1 MPQPVP
7 KSRQHLSADAL
18 LRTLKGCFQQIP
30 DHRPKADISLSDA
43 LLSGFALFALKDPS
57 LLAFEQRRQTGNLQ
71 TLYGI
76 TRAPSDTRLREIL
89 DPVDPDCLRP
99 AYQAVF
105 RVLQRGKA
113 LERFV
118 FHDRAYLLALDGT
131 GYYSSTTIY
140 CDSCLE
146 KINSKTGEVTYS
158 HQLLGASIVHPDLRE
173 VIPLAPE
180 PIIKQDGSTK
190 NDCERNASTR
200 LLRRIREEHPHLKF
214 LVIEDGLAS
223 NAPHIEELIALKM
236 NFLLGA
242 KPGDHAFLFD
252 LWIQAH
258 DSGQV
263 TVITSKIEGD
273 GECEISF
280 AQDLPL
286 NESHLELRINF
297 LQVVETD
304 ANGNTIRQFSWVTDL
319 AITPENAAH
328 LARGG
333 RARWKIEN
341 ETFNTL
347 KNQGYHFEH
356 DFGHGKRNLSVVFA
370 MLMMLAFLVDQVQQL
385 CCPVFQAVLTKVG
398 SKRLLWEQLRSH
410 FYHFVFESLHHL
422 YWVMLYD
429 LAKELPAP
437 SLDTS

>member
-1 MPQPVP
+1 MPLPVP

-30 DHRPKADISLSDA
+30 DHRPKPDIALSDA

-57 LLAFEQRRQTGNLQ
+57 LLAFEERRQSGNLQ

-89 DPVDPDCLRP
+89 DPVDPNCLRP

-105 RVLQRGKA
+105 RVLQRGKV

-118 FHDRAYLLALDGT
+118 FYEGAYLLALDGT
-131 GYYSSTTIY
+131 GYFSSPTIH
-140 CDSCLE
+140 CASCLE
-146 KINSKTGEVTYS
+146 KVNSKTGEVTYS
-158 HQLLGASIVHPDLRE
+158 HQLLGASIVHPNLRE

-190 NDCERNASTR
+190 NDCERNATKR
-200 LLRRIREEHPHLKF
+200 LLRKIRAEHPHLKF

-223 NAPHIEELIALKM
+223 NAPHIEELMALKM
-236 NFLLGA
+236 NFLLGV

-252 LWIQAH
+252 RWIQAH
-258 DSGQV
+258 DLGQV
-263 TVITSKIEGD
+263 TVITSNIKG
-273 GECEISF
+273 GGKCEISF
-280 AQDLPL
+280 AQNLPL
-286 NESHLELRINF
+286 NESHLDLRINF

-304 ANGNTIRQFSWVTDL
+304 ADGNTIRQFSWVTDL
-319 AITPENAAH
+319 PITPQNAAH
-328 LARGG
+328 LTRGG

-356 DFGHGKRNLSVVFA
+356 NFGHGKINLSVVLA
-370 MLMMLAFLVDQVQQL
+370 LLMMLAFLVDQAQQL
-385 CCPVFQAVLTKVG
+385 CCPLFQAVLKKVG

-410 FYHFVFESLHHL
+410 FYHFAFESLHHL
-422 YWVMLYD
+422 YEVMLRD
-429 LAKELPAP
+429 LAKEMPAP

>member
-1 MPQPVP
+1 MPLPVP

-30 DHRPKADISLSDA
+30 DHRPKPDIALSDA
-43 LLSGFALFALKDPS
+43 LLSGFALFALKEPS
-57 LLAFEQRRQTGNLQ
+57 LLAFEERRQSGNLQ

-89 DPVDPDCLRP
+89 DPVDPNCLRP

-105 RVLQRGKA
+105 RELQRGKV

-118 FHDRAYLLALDGT
+118 FYEGAYLLALDGT
-131 GYYSSTTIY
+131 GYFSSSAIH
-140 CDSCLE
+140 CASCLE
-146 KINSKTGEVTYS
+146 KVNSKTGEVTYS
-158 HQLLGASIVHPDLRE
+158 HQLLGASIVHPNLRE

-190 NDCERNASTR
+190 NDCERNATKR
-200 LLRRIREEHPHLKF
+200 LLRKIRAEHPHLKF

-223 NAPHIEELIALKM
+223 NAPHIEELMALKM
-236 NFLLGA
+236 NFLLGV

-252 LWIQAH
+252 RWIQAH
-258 DSGQV
+258 DLGQV
-263 TVITSKIEGD
+263 T
-273 GECEISF
+273 
-280 AQDLPL
+280 DLP
-286 NESHLELRINF
+286 
-297 LQVVETD
+297 
-304 ANGNTIRQFSWVTDL
+304 
-319 AITPENAAH
+319 ITPQNAAH
-328 LARGG
+328 LTRGG

-356 DFGHGKRNLSVVFA
+356 NFGHGKNNLSVVLA
-370 MLMMLAFLVDQVQQL
+370 LLMMLAFLVDQAQQL
-385 CCPVFQAVLTKVG
+385 CCPLFQAVLKKVG

-410 FYHFVFESLHHL
+410 FYHFAFESLHHL
-422 YWVMLYD
+422 YEVMLRD
-429 LAKELPAP
+429 LAKEMPAP

>member
-1 MPQPVP
+1 MPQPAP
-7 KSRQHLSADAL
+7 KSRRHLSADPL

-30 DHRPKADISLSDA
+30 DHRPKPDIPLSDA

-57 LLAFEQRRQTGNLQ
+57 MLAFEQRRQTGNLQ

-76 TRAPSDTRLREIL
+76 THVPSDTRLREIL
-89 DPVDPDCLRP
+89 DPVDPNCLRL
-99 AYQAVF
+99 AFQAVF
-105 RVLQRGKA
+105 NELQRGKG
-113 LERFV
+113 LEPFV
-118 FHDRAYLLALDGT
+118 FHNGAYLLALDGT
-131 GYYSSTTIY
+131 GYFSSSTIH
-140 CDSCLE
+140 CASCLE
-146 KINSKTGEVTYS
+146 KVNSKTGEVTYS

-180 PIIKQDGSTK
+180 AIIKQDGSTK
-190 NDCERNASTR
+190 NDCERNASKR
-200 LLRRIREEHPHLKF
+200 LLREIRSEHPHLKF
-214 LVIEDGLAS
+214 IVIEDGLAS
-223 NAPHIEELIALKM
+223 NAPHIEELLALKM
-236 NFLLGA
+236 NFILGA

-252 LWIQAH
+252 RWIQAH

-263 TVITSKIEGD
+263 TVITSKLEGG
-273 GECEISF
+273 GEREISF

-286 NESHLELRINF
+286 NESHPELRIN
-297 LQVVETD
+297 LLHVVETD
-304 ANGNTIRQFSWVTDL
+304 ADGITRRQFSWVTDL
-319 AITPENAAH
+319 AITTQNAAH

-356 DFGHGKRNLSVVFA
+356 NFGHGKQNLSVVLA

-385 CCPVFQAVLTKVG
+385 CCPVFQAVLKKVG

-429 LAKELPAP
+429 LAKEMPAP